1 MAGEPL
7 DVTTETLI
15 RFAVAVAGGRD
26 PELRQAAAALIEH
39 EVPAA
44 WVDELVLQSVLM
56 VGWPRALVAM
66 GMWRGVSGVPAP
78 VEDEDTD
85 YGRAHE
91 WDARGEATCRVV
103 YGDNY
108 DQLRANVQRLHP
120 ALDMWMVAEGYG
132 RTLSRPGL
140 DLVRRELCTVVQ
152 TAVLNTPHQL
162 HSHLRGALNAGA
174 TDAEIDAALQILGP
188 HLTRDHWNEVK
199 QLWGEIRDRNGTDA
213 D

>member
-7 DVTTETLI
+7 DVATETLI

-26 PELRQAAAALIEH
+26 PELRQTAAALIEH

-78 VEDEDTD
+78 AEDEDAD

-174 TDAEIDAALQILGP
+174 TDAEIDAALQTLGP
-188 HLTRDHWNEVK
+188 HLTRDHWNGVK

>member
-1 MAGEPL
+1 MAAEPI
-7 DVTTETLI
+7 DGATETLI

-26 PELRQAAAALIEH
+26 PELRHAAAALIEH

-66 GMWRGVSGVPAP
+66 GIWRGVSGVPAP
-78 VEDEDTD
+78 ADDAD
-85 YGRAHE
+85 ADPSRAAE
-91 WDARGEATCRVV
+91 WYDRGQATCRVV
-103 YGDNY
+103 YGENY

-152 TAVLNTPHQL
+152 TAVLNTTHQL

-174 TDAEIDAALQILGP
+174 TAAEIDAALQLLGP
-188 HLTRDHWNEVK
+188 HLTRDHWNGVK
-199 QLWGEIRDRNGTDA
+199 QLWNEIRDRNGTDA